1 LGHTALPFGR
11 ARENDQADRINC
23 VLAVCDFAHGTSAHS
38 RLYRFKFATARIA
51 AVTEGNKYHRRAMRC
66 VRTAERMRDAGERA
80 KLLEIARAYLSL
92 ARHVADRQE
101 HATVHRA
108 GDYDPRLL
116 EDA

>member
-1 LGHTALPFGR
+1 M
-11 ARENDQADRINC
+11 
-23 VLAVCDFAHGTSAHS
+23 
-38 RLYRFKFATARIA
+38 
-51 AVTEGNKYHRRAMRC
+51 TEGNDYHRKALRC
-66 VRTAERMRDAGERA
+66 VRTAEHLHDPGERA

>member
-1 LGHTALPFGR
+1 
-11 ARENDQADRINC
+11 
-23 VLAVCDFAHGTSAHS
+23 VLAVCDFAHGTSTHS
-38 RLYRFKFATARIA
+38 RLYRFKFAAAGIA
-51 AVTEGNKYHRRAMRC
+51 AVTEGNEYHRQALHC
-66 VRTAERMRDAGERA
+66 VRAAERLRDPGERA

>member
-1 LGHTALPFGR
+1 VR
-11 ARENDQADRINC
+11 A
-23 VLAVCDFAHGTSAHS
+23 
-38 RLYRFKFATARIA
+38 
-51 AVTEGNKYHRRAMRC
+51 
-66 VRTAERMRDAGERA
+66 AERLRDPGERA